1 MRDGALQYYAAN
13 NDLKSVRLVLVVR
26 ATLLFRTARRNYIA
40 SHAIQDII
48 SEPVQNLNAAKL
60 SAIHN
65 HVAVFRFILAANLPG
80 VLMHAPA
87 LGPDEGL
94 LALYL
99 PWQYNA
105 YATGRFI
112 MHHPAFQA
120 ADVSAAIHYIDTEP
134 YYDYQNKHHGK
145 GMPMLR
151 LLANQPFDLQD
162 RSISAWSLPKVWFLS
177 RLAACNPQTMYEPER
192 WFRDK
197 KITWLL
203 RSLY

>member
-1 MRDGALQYYAAN
+1 MRDGALQCFAAN
-13 NDLKSVRLVLVVR
+13 NDLKSVRLVLLVR
-26 ATLLFRTARRNYIA
+26 ATPAFQVARRNYIA
-40 SHAIQDII
+40 GHWLQDII

-60 SAIHN
+60 SAIFN

-87 LGPDEGL
+87 LGPDEGP
-94 LALYL
+94 LAPYL
-99 PWQYNA
+99 PLQYNA

-112 MHHPAFQA
+112 MQHPAFQA
-120 ADVSAAIHYIDTEP
+120 TDVSAAIHYIDAEP
-134 YYDYQNKHHGK
+134 YYDYQNKHHDK

-162 RSISAWSLPKVWFLS
+162 RSICAWSLPKIWFLS
-177 RLAACNPQTMYEPER
+177 MFAACNPQTIGPEW